1 MILKLLA
8 LLNGTLGIGFVTAIV
23 GIGSW
28 SLLISYM
35 ILTLGYGVKEAVA
48 TSLVCT
54 IITSSSAAPH
64 LPQEETHE
72 PKDGVAVELST
83 AVGAILGA
91 YPTLHHG

>member
-54 IITSSSAAPH
+54 IITSSSAAPIY
-64 LPQEETHE
+64 LRKRLMNLRT
-72 PKDGVAVELST
+72 VSLLSYQLLW
-83 AVGAILGA
+83 VLS
-91 YPTLHHG
+91 